1 MLATVIVSMG
11 VAIGATKVDLDRVPH
26 PDSDTVVSIVLSVLM
41 VTSMVGGAAF
51 VGTQS
56 FLIRKRVVQS
66 ALKNT
71 TVKV

>member
-41 VTSMVGGAAF
+41 VTSMVGGAYF
-51 VGTQS
+51 CWHTII
-56 FLIRKRVVQS
+56 F
-66 ALKNT
+66 
-71 TVKV
+71 

>member
-1 MLATVIVSMG
+1 MG

-41 VTSMVGGAAF
+41 VTSMVGGAALLLAHNH
-51 VGTQS
+51 

>member
-41 VTSMVGGAAF
+41 VTSMVGGAALLAHNH
-51 VGTQS
+51 